1 MSLLSYF
8 CPCVSY
14 LTLFKGMWDVQ
25 DVLQSMTSG
34 RGLGSHWSAVSLPS
48 QVLSY
53 TRAFRQGTCRGSPVQ
68 AASLCWP
75 EGLGHG
81 GTRFPPS
88 EGGNVSSA
96 ALAASAEPDARATLV
111 LLGPVLWPCL
121 GAQGE
126 RAKRDIMLS
135 CYVL

>member
-1 MSLLSYF
+1 M
-8 CPCVSY
+8 SY
-14 LTLFKGMWDVQ
+14 LTFFREESDLLKRDVQ

-34 RGLGSHWSAVSLPS
+34 RGLGSLPS
-48 QVLSY
+48 QVLSH
-53 TRAFRQGTCRGSPVQ
+53 TRASRQGTCRGSPVQ

-75 EGLGHG
+75 EDLGHA
-81 GTRFPPS
+81 GTPFPPS

-111 LLGPVLWPCL
+111 LLGLVLWPCL

-135 CYVL
+135 CYIL